1 MSGWS
6 LAWRLARRELDG
18 RFRGLRLLLA
28 CLILGVGALAAIGSL
43 TDAIGRE
50 LASRGAVILGG
61 DVEFGASQRSA
72 TLAERAAL
80 ARLGT
85 VSATVRMQSSAIGGT
100 AAQPI
105 VVPIELKGVD
115 ATYPLYGQLRLADG
129 RSARAPDP
137 DGVFI
142 VPALADRLGVRPGG
156 TLRLGGARFTV
167 RGIIADEPDRLGE
180 GFTLGPVAIVS
191 MAGIDRTG
199 LVQPGSLY
207 ESKYRVRLSPR
218 ASPDT
223 AVNRFRTAF
232 PTAGWETRTRDRAAP
247 GAARLVDRMGEFL
260 LLIGLSALVIAGIGV
275 GGGVSSYLAARRRS
289 IAMLKVMGAT
299 ADLIRRVY
307 LLQVGVVAGVG
318 IAAGLA
324 VGIAAVP
331 LLLWLASDALPVA
344 PGFAIEPVPLALAAA
359 HGLLIALAFALPP
372 LIAAGH
378 IPAAGLL
385 RGTVQAVPVSRWR
398 LLPPSLAALAL
409 SVALALG
416 SSTRPALAAGFLAAV
431 AGVLALLT
439 GFGWLVRRLAAALPR
454 PRRPLLRLAIAG
466 LHRPGAQTV
475 ALVVALGLGL
485 TLFVLL
491 AAIRTAIDANIQ
503 RTVPARAPAL
513 FALDVPPPREAEFR
527 RTVAAVAPAARIATV
542 PAMRGTITGYA
553 TIRVADLKSIP
564 EGAWALRGERG
575 LTYSATVPEGSEVV
589 AGRWWPR
596 DYRGPPLV
604 SVDERLA
611 RVLDLKLGDPLTISL
626 LGVERT
632 ARIASFRRI
641 NWDTLGFNFVLVF
654 SPNAIEDAPHNLV
667 ATIDLPP
674 GREARVVRALLAPFP
689 SVSVIEVRGVLAQV
703 RGLVTQMA
711 AAISAAAA
719 VAVLAGIAVLVGAIA
734 AAREVRTYDGVILRT
749 LGATRA
755 QVLGSQ
761 AIEFALLALAVSVLA
776 LGVGLGG
783 AWYVVTQV
791 FSFQWLPD
799 WTAVGLTLAVGAAIT
814 MILGLAG
821 AWPVLGARPAAA
833 LRTV

>member
-28 CLILGVGALAAIGSL
+28 CVILGVGALAAIGSL

-61 DVEFGASQRSA
+61 DIEVGASQRAA
-72 TLAERAAL
+72 TPAERAAL
-80 ARLGT
+80 ARLGR
-85 VSATVRMQSSAIGGT
+85 VSETVRMQSSAIAGT
-100 AAQPI
+100 PSAPV

-115 ATYPLYGQLRLADG
+115 APYPLYGALHLSNGRTATAPDADG
-129 RSARAPDP
+129 
-137 DGVFI
+137 VLI
-142 VPALADRLGVRPGG
+142 VPALADRLDARIGSVI
-156 TLRLGGARFTV
+156 RLGTARFTV
-167 RGIIADEPDRLGE
+167 RGIIAEEPDRLGE

-191 MAGIDRTG
+191 MAGIQRTG
-199 LVQPGSLY
+199 LIQPGSLY

-218 ASPDT
+218 ASPAAAID
-223 AVNRFRTAF
+223 RFRAAF
-232 PTAGWETRTRDRAAP
+232 PAAGWETRTRDRAAP

-260 LLIGLSALVIAGIGV
+260 LLVGLSALVIAGIGV
-275 GGGVSSYLAARRRS
+275 GNGVSSYLAARRRS

-299 ADLIRRVY
+299 SDLVTRIY
-307 LLQVGVVAGVG
+307 LLQIGLVTALG
-318 IAAGLA
+318 IAIGLVA
-324 VGIAAVP
+324 GIAAVP
-331 LLLWLASDALPVA
+331 LLMWLASDALPVA
-344 PGFAIEPVPLALAAA
+344 PRFAIEAVPLALAAA

-372 LIAAGH
+372 LIAAGRT
-378 IPAAGLL
+378 PAAGLL
-385 RGTVQAVPVSRWR
+385 RGSVQAVAVSRWR
-398 LLPPSLAALAL
+398 LLPAALVPL
-409 SVALALG
+409 GISVALALG
-416 SSTRPALAAGFLAAV
+416 SSSQPTLAAGFLLAV
-431 AGVLALLT
+431 AAVLALLT
-439 GFGWLVRRLAAALPR
+439 GFGWLVRRVAAALPR
-454 PRRPLLRLAIAG
+454 PRRPLVRLAIAG

-491 AAIRTAIDANIQ
+491 ATIRTAIDANIQ

-513 FALDVPPPREAEFR
+513 FALDVPRDREGDFR
-527 RTVAAVAPAARIATV
+527 RTVLATAPAARIATV
-542 PAMRGTITGYA
+542 PVMRGTITGYA
-553 TIRVADLKSIP
+553 NTRVADLKTIP

-575 LTYSATVPEGSEVV
+575 LTYSATLPEGSEIV

-596 DYRGPPLV
+596 NYAGPPLV

-611 RVLDLKLGDPLTISL
+611 KVLDLKLGDPLTISL

-654 SPNAIEDAPHNLV
+654 SPNAISDAPHNLA

-674 GREARVVRALLAPFP
+674 GREAPVIRALLRPFP

-711 AAISAAAA
+711 TAISAAAA
-719 VAVLAGIAVLVGAIA
+719 VAVLAGIAVLIGAIA

-749 LGATRA
+749 LGATRM

-761 AIEFALLALAVSVLA
+761 AIEYALLALAVSVLA
-776 LGVGLGG
+776 LAVGLGG
-783 AWYVVTQV
+783 GWYVVTQL
-791 FSFQWLPD
+791 FAFQWLPD
-799 WTAVGLTLAVGAAIT
+799 PVAVGLTLAIGAAIT
-814 MILGLAG
+814 MALGLAG
-821 AWPVLGARPAAA
+821 AWPVLGTRPAAA
-833 LRTV
+833 LRQV